1 MGNTMKSQTR
11 RLASRVFWS
20 CAWRVALTVAAAA
33 PGVAAAALGGDVSSI
48 EADRTHMKALL
59 VRQDTALYT
68 VHQLQTANGTLIREL
83 VSAAGVVFAVTW
95 KGPFLPDLRQTLGTY
110 FPSYEAAPRAG
121 NSSHSHF
128 AVQGADLIVVSRGH
142 LRAYSGLAYV
152 PSLVP
157 TGLSID
163 QLQ

>member
-1 MGNTMKSQTR
+1 MRSPMR
-11 RLASRVFWS
+11 RLASRVYES
-20 CAWRVALTVAAAA
+20 CVWRVALAVFATA
-33 PGVAAAALGGDVSSI
+33 PGVAAAALGGNVSSV
-48 EADRTHMKALL
+48 EADRAHMKAQL
-59 VRQDTALYT
+59 VRSEAALFT
-68 VHQLQTANGTLIREL
+68 VHQLQTANGTTVREL

-121 NSSHSHF
+121 NSGHSHF
-128 AVQGADLIVVSRGH
+128 AVQRADLVVLSRGH

-157 TGLSID
+157 TGLTID

>member
-1 MGNTMKSQTR
+1 
-11 RLASRVFWS
+11 LAV
-20 CAWRVALTVAAAA
+20 CATA
-33 PGVAAAALGGDVSSI
+33 PGIAAAALGGNVSSI
-48 EADRTHMKALL
+48 EADRAHMKALL
-59 VRQDTALYT
+59 VRSEAALFT
-68 VHQLQTANGTLIREL
+68 VHQLQTANGTTVREL

-110 FPSYEAAPRAG
+110 FPSYEAAPRTG
-121 NSSHSHF
+121 NSGHSHF
-128 AVQGADLIVVSRGH
+128 TVQGSDLVVLSRGH

-157 TGLSID
+157 TGLPID

>member
-1 MGNTMKSQTR
+1 MGNTMKSQMR
-11 RLASRVFWS
+11 RLASRVYE
-20 CAWRVALTVAAAA
+20 CCVWRVALAVSVAA
-33 PGVAAAALGGDVSSI
+33 PGVAAAALGGNVSSV
-48 EADRTHMKALL
+48 EADRAHMKAQL
-59 VRQDTALYT
+59 VRSEAALFT
-68 VHQLQTANGTLIREL
+68 VHQLQTANGTTVREL

-95 KGPFLPDLRQTLGTY
+95 KGPFLPDLRQMLGTY

-128 AVQGADLIVVSRGH
+128 AVQRSDLVVLSRGH

-157 TGLSID
+157 AGLPID